1 MIRIYNIYIYRH
13 IYTYTRIYIDTHRT
27 KMPVTTRH
35 QLKKE
40 EMQKQP
46 PQIKKNNTNHANHAN
61 HANIDFED
69 ASKEWRKNKIKHDN
83 CCFTYVDS
91 YE

>member
-1 MIRIYNIYIYRH
+1 
-13 IYTYTRIYIDTHRT
+13 
-27 KMPVTTRH
+27 MPVTTRQ
-35 QLKKE
+35 QLRNQEKDTDKNDTI
-40 EMQKQP
+40 KNQP
-46 PQIKKNNTNHANHAN
+46 KKNEPKQN
-61 HANIDFED
+61 HANIDFKD